1 MRYEREIKDA
11 TITGFSL
18 ARVTD
23 GSEQTVRRQQKAPR
37 EADERMSLRYTVY
50 DDKEGKATGSQAGD
64 THEDSQTWYYRKR
77 FQKMPVRID

>member
-23 GSEQTVRRQQKAPR
+23 GSEQTEKAAESPQR
-37 EADERMSLRYTVY
+37 S
-50 DDKEGKATGSQAGD
+50 
-64 THEDSQTWYYRKR
+64 
-77 FQKMPVRID
+77 